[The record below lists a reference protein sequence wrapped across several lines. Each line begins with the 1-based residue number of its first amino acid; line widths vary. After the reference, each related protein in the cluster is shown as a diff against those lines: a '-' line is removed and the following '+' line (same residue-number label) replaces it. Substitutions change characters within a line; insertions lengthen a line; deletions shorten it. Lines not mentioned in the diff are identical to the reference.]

1 MNNLFDNVNS
11 GDFQQAPTISESE
24 LFNEIDSSIPEGA
37 INTTPVQP
45 VVTTTTTI
53 TQPLQST
60 DLNIGSFLN
69 AELAVEIL
77 DTVASSAG
85 AIGLTAMGVKASKN
99 QLSASAKEKAM
110 LQVPMEQA
118 LSTFNVKVTNPLE
131 ALFYAVLAAYG
142 SKMAVIYAMSKMVD
156 SPEIR
161 ETASPEKAKKR
172 RHTGKADCKCDQC
185 NSNG

>member
-1 MNNLFDNVNS
+1 MSNLFDES
-11 GDFQQAPTISESE
+11 KYGAFEQAPTISESE
-24 LFNEIDSSIPEGA
+24 LFNEMDSSIPEGA
-37 INTTPVQP
+37 INTPPVQP

-69 AELAVEIL
+69 AELAVDIL

-118 LSTFNVKVTNPLE
+118 LSTFNVKVKNPLE

-142 SKMAVIYAMSKMVD
+142 SKMAVIYAMAKMVD

-161 ETASPEKAKKR
+161 ETAGTEKARKR
-172 RHTGKADCKCDQC
+172 RHTGKVDCQCEKCKE
-185 NSNG
+185 NG